1 MKNRLQKF
9 MQAEGLSA
17 SRLADMLD
25 IQPSNVSHI
34 LSGRNK
40 PGYDFLTKILSRF
53 PKLNSDWLLLG
64 IGNMY
69 RRTDAGKEPSS
80 ALLANSGRDDGGN
93 PEDDGGMTDSG
104 LSDESVG
111 ELPECGAVTGRDS
124 SSAFV
129 ALPPPPASGTV
140 AVERK
145 SGADVSQVIV
155 LYEDGTFTAYRQ
167 R

>member
-64 IGNMY
+64 IGSMY
-69 RRTDAGKEPSS
+69 RRTDAGKDVSS
-80 ALLANSGRDDGGN
+80 VSLANGLDSGGYSEYSGTADSGR
-93 PEDDGGMTDSG
+93 
-104 LSDESVG
+104 SDESVG
-111 ELPECGAVTGRDS
+111 EPSGNPECEGAS
-124 SSAFV
+124 MAPSSAFV
-129 ALPPPPASGTV
+129 VPPPASDAAG
-140 AVERK
+140 RK
-145 SGADVSQVIV
+145 PGVDVSQVIV

>member
-1 MKNRLQKF
+1 

-64 IGNMY
+64 IGSMY
-69 RRTDAGKEPSS
+69 RRTDAGKDVSS
-80 ALLANSGRDDGGN
+80 VSLADSSPDSDVNSVQRVNISSISCGALLCSYLGVAGIRYTAIRKIICWSFRFR
-93 PEDDGGMTDSG
+93 PKCQV
-104 LSDESVG
+104 LSVSAISTSDISKPIFSACVG
-111 ELPECGAVTGRDS
+111 APKSLP
-124 SSAFV
+124 
-129 ALPPPPASGTV
+129 
-140 AVERK
+140 
-145 SGADVSQVIV
+145 
-155 LYEDGTFTAYRQ
+155 
-167 R
+167 

>member
-64 IGNMY
+64 IGSMY
-69 RRTDAGKEPSS
+69 RRTDAGKDVSS
-80 ALLANSGRDDGGN
+80 VSLADSSPDSDVNSVDSGTADSGR
-93 PEDDGGMTDSG
+93 
-104 LSDESVG
+104 SDESVG
-111 ELPECGAVTGRDS
+111 EPSGNPECEGAS
-124 SSAFV
+124 MAPSSAFV
-129 ALPPPPASGTV
+129 VPPPASEAAG
-140 AVERK
+140 RK
-145 SGADVSQVIV
+145 PGADVSQVIV